1 MAIVLA
7 SVGIGAVLPD
17 VDAATASSSPYS
29 LAPSIELAAPAPLT
43 PPQLPPAAEP
53 GSLTSPMPASVPV
66 GLAIPALGVTSA
78 VIGLGLEDDGSMEV
92 PPGAYPAGWYDQSP
106 TPGELGPAILA
117 AHVDWG
123 GKPGVF
129 HAIRDLQPGDEVSV
143 ARQDGSIATFR
154 VDRVDE
160 YAKEAFPTDAVYGD
174 LDHAGLRLI
183 TCGGDFDDDSGSYED
198 NVVVFATFT
207 GTG

>member
-92 PPGAYPAGWYDQSP
+92 PSGAYPAGWYDQSP

-198 NVVVFATFT
+198 NIVVFATFT

>member
-207 GTG
+207 GIG

>member
-198 NVVVFATFT
+198 NIVVFATFT

>member
-78 VIGLGLEDDGSMEV
+78 VIELGLEDDGSMEV

-207 GTG
+207 GIG

>member
-43 PPQLPPAAEP
+43 PPQLPQAAEP
-53 GSLTSPMPASVPV
+53 GSLMSPMPASVPV

-78 VIGLGLEDDGSMEV
+78 VIELGLEDDGSMEV

-143 ARQDGSIATFR
+143 ARQDGSIASFR

-160 YAKEAFPTDAVYGD
+160 YAKAAFPTEAVYGD

-183 TCGGDFDDDSGSYED
+183 TCGGDFDHDSGNYED

-207 GTG
+207 GVG

>member
-17 VDAATASSSPYS
+17 VDVATASSSPYS

-43 PPQLPPAAEP
+43 PPHQPPAAEP
-53 GSLTSPMPASVPV
+53 GSLMSPMPASVPV
-66 GLAIPALGVTSA
+66 GLAIPALGITSA
-78 VIGLGLEDDGSMEV
+78 VIGLGLKDDGSMEV

-143 ARQDGSIATFR
+143 ARQDGSIASFR

-160 YAKEAFPTDAVYGD
+160 YAKAAFPTEAVYGD

-183 TCGGDFDDDSGSYED
+183 TCGGDFDDDSGNYED

-207 GTG
+207 GVG

>member
-53 GSLTSPMPASVPV
+53 GSLMSPMPASVPV

-198 NVVVFATFT
+198 NIVVFATFT